1 VYYEWR
7 DIVSFVPVFE
17 LGLWNAWILVIPMMI
32 NFFFDVRA
40 TVARES
46 GDFQLTKREKRIL
59 NAVPLP
65 IIVSFV
71 YAVFLPLQLGTIWL
85 YCGLLIYL
93 FGIVLTAVA
102 VLNFASAPKDRLVTK
117 GLYQVT
123 RNPVYV
129 GMLLM
134 QVGVAVACASWL
146 YLLLTVVLLILL
158 NAILS
163 AEERYCLDAYGDAYR
178 KYMSRIPRWLG
189 VPKSEK
195 KD

>member
-1 VYYEWR
+1 M
-7 DIVSFVPVFE
+7 SFVPEFE

-46 GDFQLTKREKRIL
+46 GDFQLTKKEKRIL

-71 YAVFLPLQLGTIWL
+71 YAVFLPLQLGTSWL
-85 YCGLLIYL
+85 YSGLLIYL
-93 FGIVLTAVA
+93 FGIILTAVA

-146 YLLLTVVLLILL
+146 YLLLTLVLLMLL

-178 KYMSRIPRWLG
+178 KYMRRTPRWLG